1 MSFRKFLS
9 DLYTG
14 PDGQT
19 WALGRIYSIPIL
31 LTGVAAPILTIL
43 RSHASGIPLG
53 DVGLELGG
61 VAAAVGAMV
70 AVTNHIDNTP
80 GVSSHALLPSVQPS

>member
-1 MSFRKFLS
+1 MFKAVKKLLT

-31 LTGVAAPILTIL
+31 LTGLSAPILTIFKAPDKVDL
-43 RSHASGIPLG
+43 SAIGI
-53 DVGLELGG
+53 ELGA
-61 VAAAVGAMV
+61 VAAAIAAIVSI
-70 AVTNHIDNTP
+70 TNHVDNP
-80 GVSSHALLPSVQPS
+80 VPELKKE